1 MEDLLQLGGN
11 IALSGFNELEH
22 GSMVILKKIIGNY
35 ALRFSDQCESFEKLS
50 LNIKKVHETEA
61 SKKFEVHGM
70 MMDKGK
76 TYTSEITDRNVFIVV
91 DSVLKKIEN
100 EIKK

>member
-1 MEDLLQLGGN
+1 MDDLLQLGGN
-11 IALSGFNELEH
+11 IELSGFKELEP

-35 ALRFSDQCESFEKLS
+35 ARRFSEQCSSFEKLALS
-50 LNIKKVHETEA
+50 IKKVHETEA

-70 MMDKGK
+70 VMDKGK

-91 DSVLKKIEN
+91 DSVLKKIGN